1 MNNEIINE
9 ISENLN
15 IKKEGIEAVL
25 KLLEEGNTDLL
36 LLDIEKK
43 LLAL

>member
-1 MNNEIINE
+1 MNTEIINE

-25 KLLEEGNTDLL
+25 KLLEDGNTVPYKVYVYLQL
-36 LLDIEKK
+36 QQV
-43 LLAL
+43 

>member
-25 KLLEEGNTDLL
+25 KLLEDLL

>member
-25 KLLEEGNTDLL
+25 KLLEEVIRRRSYNTFYC
-36 LLDIEKK
+36 
-43 LLAL
+43 

>member
-25 KLLEEGNTDLL
+25 KLLEEGLK
-36 LLDIEKK
+36 IIYQRCQ
-43 LLAL
+43 

>member
-25 KLLEEGNTDLL
+25 KLLEEGN
-36 LLDIEKK
+36 LDIEKK